1 MKVWKPESSYAAKK
15 ADLWSVLCAEVDE
28 LPSLAAVNDWWTDF
42 QIKRLRDLPP
52 VFQSPL
58 RDRLE
63 DRRREL
69 VALAQSRFLDLQ
81 YLRAMERDR

>member
-15 ADLWSVLCAEVDE
+15 SDLWSVLCAEVDD
-28 LPSLAAVNDWWTDF
+28 LPSLAAINDWWTDF
-42 QIKRLRDLPP
+42 QTKRLRDLPP

-69 VALAQSRFLDLQ
+69 IALSQSRFLDLQ
-81 YLRAMERDR
+81 YARAMERDR

>member
-1 MKVWKPESSYAAKK
+1 MKVWKPESSYAVKK

-28 LPSLAAVNDWWTDF
+28 LPSLAAVNDWWADF

>member
-1 MKVWKPESSYAAKK
+1 MKVFAPQSSYAAKK
-15 ADLWSVLCAEVDE
+15 EDLWSTLCAEVDA
-28 LPSLAAVNDWWTDF
+28 LPSLAAVADWWTDF
-42 QIKRLRDLPP
+42 QLRRLRQLPP

-69 VALAQSRFLDLQ
+69 IALSQHRFLDLQ
-81 YLRAMERDR
+81 YARAMERE